1 MADYSGKFNGG
12 YPSKPGLGDLIPAGK
27 VDSAFGRLEPLLT
40 PAQVQSRFLKG
51 IPLVSKMK
59 NPITGKFDVY
69 TPEEIQE
76 EIQRA
81 INTIETEYNI
91 IIMPTQIT
99 EKAEFNRM
107 DYESFGYL
115 KTRQRPVYS
124 IEEFAIVPANN
135 IQVYEVPLDWIE
147 TAYLGWGQLNIV
159 PLNVAV
165 QNGGFIPSQSAGGAV
180 FLSILAQ
187 NSIIPAY
194 WRVTYTCGWPNG
206 ILPVVVNEM
215 VGNQAAIQI
224 LEKLLATWIVT
235 TSHSL
240 GIDGMSQSVG
250 QPVIALWQKRL
261 EQMELHKSTIGK
273 KLRRMFGQGIVTG
286 AL

>member
-1 MADYSGKFNGG
+1 MADYTGKNNGG
-12 YPSKPGLGDLIPAGK
+12 FPSKTGLGALIPGGQ
-27 VDSAFGRLEPLLT
+27 VDSAFGRLEPILT
-40 PAQVQSRFLKG
+40 PEQLVSRFLKG
-51 IPLVSKMK
+51 IPLVSKIK
-59 NPITGKFDVY
+59 NPFTNKFDVW
-69 TPEEIQE
+69 TPDDIQE
-76 EIQRA
+76 EILRA
-81 INTIETEYNI
+81 INTVETNYNF
-91 IIMPTQIT
+91 IIMPTQIA

-115 KTRQRPVYS
+115 KTRQRPVLS

-187 NSIIPAY
+187 NNIIPAY
-194 WRVTYTCGWPNG
+194 WRITYTCGWANG
-206 ILPVVVNEM
+206 NVPVIVNEI

-224 LEKLLATWIVT
+224 LEKLLATYVNT

-240 GIDGMSQSVG
+240 GLDGASQSVG
-250 QPVIALWQKRL
+250 APQVALLQKRI
-261 EQMELHKSTIGK
+261 EQMGLARDTSAK
-273 KLRRMFGQGIVTG
+273 KLRRAFGQGIVSG
-286 AL
+286 AF